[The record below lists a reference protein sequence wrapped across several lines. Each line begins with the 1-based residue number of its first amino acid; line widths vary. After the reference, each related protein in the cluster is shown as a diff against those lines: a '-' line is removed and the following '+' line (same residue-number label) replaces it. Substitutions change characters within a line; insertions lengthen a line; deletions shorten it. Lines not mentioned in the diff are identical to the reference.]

1 MKVGTDGVLLGAW
14 AQGGNSILDIGT
26 GTGLLALMM
35 AQRYGNAHVVG
46 IDAEAEA
53 CSQAKDNV
61 SQSAF
66 ADRINIELCR
76 FQSFWPKATAFFDAI
91 VCNPPYY
98 TNSLKNPNK
107 SRSMARHADSLP
119 FDQLAKGCSKLLSK
133 DGALSM
139 ILPTV
144 SSEAFK
150 LEATVCGLFLG
161 REILV
166 STVSCKAPSRV
177 LLTFFKRHPKIM
189 DRRQECLFVA
199 ENTKSAWY
207 EALTNDFYL
216 S

>member
-1 MKVGTDGVLLGAW
+1 MKVGTDGVLLGSW

-35 AQRYGNAHVVG
+35 AQRYSNAHVVG
-46 IDAEAEA
+46 IDADADA
-53 CSQAKDNV
+53 CSQAKENT

-66 ADRINIELCR
+66 ADRINIEFCH
-76 FQSFWPKATAFFDAI
+76 FQSFWPKTTVFFDAI

-98 TNSLKNPNK
+98 INSLKNPNK

-119 FDQLAKGCSKLLSK
+119 FDQLAKGCSKLLSN
-133 DGALSM
+133 DGALSI

-144 SSEAFK
+144 SLEAFK

-166 STVSCKAPSRV
+166 STVSNKVPSRV
-177 LLTFFKRHPKIM
+177 LLTFFKQRPKVI

-199 ENTKSAWY
+199 RNAKSAWY
-207 EALTNDFYL
+207 EALTKEFYL

>member
-14 AQGGNSILDIGT
+14 AQGGDSILDIGT

-35 AQRYGNAHVVG
+35 AQRYGNAHIVG
-46 IDAEAEA
+46 IDTDADA
-53 CSQAKDNV
+53 CSQAKDNAR
-61 SQSAF
+61 QSAF

-76 FQSFWPKATAFFDAI
+76 FQSFWPKAAVFFDAI

-98 TNSLKNPNK
+98 INSLKNPNK
-107 SRSMARHADSLP
+107 SRSLARHADFLP
-119 FDQLAKGCSKLLSK
+119 FDQLAKGCSKLLSN

-139 ILPTV
+139 ILPTA

-166 STVSCKAPSRV
+166 STVSSKVPSRV
-177 LLTFFKRHPKIM
+177 LLTFFKRRPKVM
-189 DRRQECLFVA
+189 NRRQECLFVA

-207 EALTNDFYL
+207 EALTKNFYL